1 MVWNREFIYLVRLTS
16 FLVINT
22 QIGLDIMKKS
32 KKFLIVLSLVFLLPA
47 VSFADGRVRFNY
59 RVAGSESNP
68 ELGAKSVSSYTQL
81 DGSKATGAD
90 KLDSQ
95 SFSSFSIHYVSD
107 YDLDFLGGGEILLGL
122 YQFDKSY
129 KTNITC
135 TSVWLSGA
143 TPVCADGTALA
154 TRTASGTSRSLDL
167 GYVYPFGEMSVG
179 GGIALP
185 VLGSSGDL
193 AVEWTTLGNSLSL
206 RTAAGLGTTE
216 TLSPEG
222 KSFSSFFL
230 NFGYSIDAYEV
241 LLNYRSVSSTVASSL
256 DKTKGV
262 GGLLG
267 SDELSSSSTT
277 SSISLG
283 VGYRF

>member
-1 MVWNREFIYLVRLTS
+1 MNKSIKYLAL
-16 FLVINT
+16 LLI
-22 QIGLDIMKKS
+22 IIMP
-32 KKFLIVLSLVFLLPA
+32 IA
-47 VSFADGRVRFNY
+47 AYADGRVRFNY
-59 RVAGSESNP
+59 RVSGSDSNP
-68 ELGAKSVSSYTQL
+68 ELGAKSVSSYKQV
-81 DGSKATGAD
+81 DGSDGTAAD

-107 YDLDFLGGGEILLGL
+107 YGLDFLGGGEILLGM

-135 TSVWLSGA
+135 TSVWIHPLLGTA
-143 TPVCADGTALA
+143 VCADGVALA

-167 GYVYPFGEMSVG
+167 GYVYPIGEMSVG

-193 AVEWTTLGNSLSL
+193 AVEWTTLGNSLSA
-206 RTAAGLGTTE
+206 RTAAGKGTTE

-230 NFGYSIDAYEV
+230 NFGYSIEAYEV
-241 LLNYRSVSSTVASSL
+241 LLNYRSVSSTVDAPL
-256 DKTKGV
+256 DKTSGV

-267 SDELSSSSTT
+267 GKDVLSSSSTT
-277 SSISLG
+277 TSISIG

>member
-1 MVWNREFIYLVRLTS
+1 
-16 FLVINT
+16 
-22 QIGLDIMKKS
+22 MKKS
-32 KKFLIVLSLVFLLPA
+32 IKFLIVLSLVFLLPA
-47 VSFADGRVRFNY
+47 VSYADGRVRFNY
-59 RVAGSESNP
+59 RVSGSDSNP
-68 ELGAKSVSSYTQL
+68 ELGAKTVSSYKQA
-81 DGSKATGAD
+81 DGSDGSAQD

-107 YDLDFLGGGEILLGL
+107 YGLDFLGGGEILLGL

-135 TSVWLSGA
+135 TSVWLHPVTGS
-143 TPVCADGTALA
+143 PVCADGTALA
-154 TRTASGTSRSLDL
+154 SRSASGTSRSLDL
-167 GYVYPFGEMSVG
+167 GYVYPIGEMSVG

-206 RTAAGLGTTE
+206 RTAAGEGTTE

-241 LLNYRSVSSTVASSL
+241 LLNYRSVSSTVAAPL

-262 GGLLG
+262 GAMLG

>member
-1 MVWNREFIYLVRLTS
+1 MNKSIKYLAL
-16 FLVINT
+16 LLI
-22 QIGLDIMKKS
+22 IIMP
-32 KKFLIVLSLVFLLPA
+32 IA
-47 VSFADGRVRFNY
+47 AYADGRVRFNY
-59 RVAGSESNP
+59 RVSGSDSNP
-68 ELGAKSVSSYTQL
+68 ELGAKTVSSYTQL
-81 DGSKATGAD
+81 DGSVATGAD

-107 YDLDFLGGGEILLGL
+107 YGLDFLGGGEILLGM

-135 TSVWLSGA
+135 TSVWITGGA
-143 TPVCADGTALA
+143 AVCNDGIALA

-167 GYVYPFGEMSVG
+167 GYVYPIDDMSVG

-193 AVEWTTLGNSLSL
+193 AVEWTTLGNALSA
-206 RTAAGLGTTE
+206 RTAKGLGTTE

-230 NFGYSIDAYEV
+230 NFGYSIEAYEV
-241 LLNYRSVSSTVASSL
+241 LLNYRSVSSTVDAPL
-256 DKTKGV
+256 DKTSGV

-267 SDELSSSSTT
+267 GKDVLSSSSTT
-277 SSISLG
+277 TSISLG

>member
-1 MVWNREFIYLVRLTS
+1 
-16 FLVINT
+16 
-22 QIGLDIMKKS
+22 
-32 KKFLIVLSLVFLLPA
+32 
-47 VSFADGRVRFNY
+47 
-59 RVAGSESNP
+59 
-68 ELGAKSVSSYTQL
+68 
-81 DGSKATGAD
+81 
-90 KLDSQ
+90 
-95 SFSSFSIHYVSD
+95 
-107 YDLDFLGGGEILLGL
+107 
-122 YQFDKSY
+122 
-129 KTNITC
+129 
-135 TSVWLSGA
+135 
-143 TPVCADGTALA
+143 
-154 TRTASGTSRSLDL
+154 
-167 GYVYPFGEMSVG
+167 MSVG

-193 AVEWTTLGNSLSL
+193 AVDWTTLGNSLSG

-277 SSISLG
+277 TSISLG

>member
-1 MVWNREFIYLVRLTS
+1 
-16 FLVINT
+16 
-22 QIGLDIMKKS
+22 MKKS
-32 KKFLIVLSLVFLLPA
+32 TKLLLVVLILIFLLPV
-47 VSFADGRVRFNY
+47 VSYAEGRVRFNY
-59 RVAGSESNP
+59 RVSGSDSNP
-68 ELGAKSVSSYTQL
+68 ELGAKTVSSYKQA
-81 DGSKATGAD
+81 DGSDGSAQD

-107 YDLDFLGGGEILLGL
+107 YGLDFLGGGEILLGM

-135 TSVWLSGA
+135 TSVWITGGTA
-143 TPVCADGTALA
+143 VCADGIALA

-167 GYVYPFGEMSVG
+167 GYVYPIDDMSVG

-193 AVEWTTLGNSLSL
+193 VVEWTALGNALSA
-206 RTAAGLGTTE
+206 RAAKGLGTTE

-230 NFGYSIDAYEV
+230 NAFSIT
-241 LLNYRSVSSTVASSL
+241 NISTDLFFPSFKDFKDRRKHESFHQ
-256 DKTKGV
+256 KK
-262 GGLLG
+262 
-267 SDELSSSSTT
+267 
-277 SSISLG
+277 
-283 VGYRF
+283 

>member
-1 MVWNREFIYLVRLTS
+1 MNKTIKYLAL
-16 FLVINT
+16 LLI
-22 QIGLDIMKKS
+22 IIMP
-32 KKFLIVLSLVFLLPA
+32 IA
-47 VSFADGRVRFNY
+47 AYADGRVRFNY
-59 RVAGSESNP
+59 GFSSSNNNP
-68 ELGAKSVSSYTQL
+68 ELGSKTVSSYHQG
-81 DGSKATGAD
+81 DGTTKSTGAD

-107 YDLDFLGGGEILLGL
+107 YGLDFLGGGEILLGM

-135 TSVWLSGA
+135 TSVWLHPVSGSA
-143 TPVCADGTALA
+143 VCANGTALA
-154 TRTASGTSRSLDL
+154 SRSASGTSRSLDI
-167 GYVYPFGEMSVG
+167 GYVYPIGEMSVG

-193 AVEWTTLGNSLSL
+193 TVEWTALGNQLSL
-206 RTAAGLGTTE
+206 RTAAGLGNTE
-216 TLSPEG
+216 SLSPEG

-241 LLNYRSVSSTVASSL
+241 LLNYRSISSTVAAPL

-262 GGLLG
+262 GAMLS

-277 SSISLG
+277 SSISIG

>member
-1 MVWNREFIYLVRLTS
+1 MNKSVKYLAL
-16 FLVINT
+16 LLI
-22 QIGLDIMKKS
+22 IIMP
-32 KKFLIVLSLVFLLPA
+32 IA
-47 VSFADGRVRFNY
+47 AYADSRVRFNY
-59 RVAGSESNP
+59 RVSGSDSNP
-68 ELGAKSVSSYTQL
+68 ELGAKTVSSYKQA
-81 DGSKATGAD
+81 DGSDGTGAD

-107 YDLDFLGGGEILLGL
+107 YGLDFLGGGEILLGL

-135 TSVWLSGA
+135 TSVWITGGA
-143 TPVCADGTALA
+143 AVCNDGIALA

-167 GYVYPFGEMSVG
+167 GYVYPIDDMSVG

-193 AVEWTTLGNSLSL
+193 VVEWTTLGNALSA
-206 RTAAGLGTTE
+206 RAAKGLGTTE

-230 NFGYSIDAYEV
+230 NFGYSIEAYEV
-241 LLNYRSVSSTVASSL
+241 LLNYRSVSSTVDAPL
-256 DKTKGV
+256 DKTSGV

-267 SDELSSSSTT
+267 GKDVLSSSSTT
-277 SSISLG
+277 TSISLG